1 MIGVLD
7 CVVSGD
13 MWSVGLFPK
22 RLLAKV
28 NNELFQ
34 AIIES
39 SKGARVEFTCVF
51 LSSYYHLNKHELT
64 KMNAFFNRLSYKLF

>member
-7 CVVSGD
+7 CVVFGD
-13 MWSVGLFPK
+13 MWSAGLLPK

-28 NNELFQ
+28 NTELFQ

-39 SKGARVEFTCVF
+39 SKGAREEFTCVF
-51 LSSYYHLNKHELT
+51 LGSYYHLNKHEFT
-64 KMNAFFNRLSYKLF
+64 NMDAFFNRLSYKLF